1 MASVTGPRAPSQRW
15 MTVAGLASCQ
25 GRQAMSERRHNGGYA
40 GQRAD
45 GAQSNRGPSTSVL
58 GIRVRLALPVHNLP
72 RGTEPKTSERGRT
85 RADESKDEPTKA
97 PVASPRPSP
106 RGGVGDA
113 ASPDPAAAGPATPSA
128 DRSADGR
135 PNPRAD
141 VADRV
146 ERPADSDQQ
155 HRAWHRQRA
164 TAILD
169 VTNHI
174 NVEQQCNVL
183 TTVLPS

>member
-1 MASVTGPRAPSQRW
+1 
-15 MTVAGLASCQ
+15 
-25 GRQAMSERRHNGGYA
+25 
-40 GQRAD
+40 
-45 GAQSNRGPSTSVL
+45 
-58 GIRVRLALPVHNLP
+58 
-72 RGTEPKTSERGRT
+72 
-85 RADESKDEPTKA
+85 
-97 PVASPRPSP
+97 
-106 RGGVGDA
+106 VGDA

-146 ERPADSDQQ
+146 ERLDDSDQQ

-174 NVEQQCNVL
+174 NVEQQMQRLDNSIVIL
-183 TTVLPS
+183 RNIESETGQTSSTRQTMLN

>member
-1 MASVTGPRAPSQRW
+1 M
-15 MTVAGLASCQ
+15 
-25 GRQAMSERRHNGGYA
+25 
-40 GQRAD
+40 
-45 GAQSNRGPSTSVL
+45 
-58 GIRVRLALPVHNLP
+58 RVRLALPVHNLP
-72 RGTEPKTSERGRT
+72 RGTEPKASERGRT
-85 RADESKDEPTKA
+85 HADESKDEPTKA

-106 RGGVGDA
+106 VA
-113 ASPDPAAAGPATPSA
+113 AWEMRRAPIRPPPGLQRRLRTDLPTI
-128 DRSADGR
+128 DR
-135 PNPRAD
+135 NPRAD

-146 ERPADSDQQ
+146 ERLDDSDQQ

-183 TTVLPS
+183 TTVLSS